1 MTTLLQYW
9 NRSRMHALLGMM
21 LLCLVLGLAGRVRA
35 SGLRY
40 YPSPL
45 TDGLGAVVDL
55 KGIWFDENNYRH
67 IVPFNSFDRDEMAL
81 RRDFDLPDFAGLQ
94 DTLYLYLEA
103 VAWTSEIFLNN
114 RLLAVTEDPF
124 KEHLLP
130 IQKSWLQPTGNV
142 LKVRMTTKGLSFPWY
157 PEPFIGIFRQA
168 LILQADRQ
176 VERVSFPKQVTSTRR
191 AAMIASWQPGRQY
204 LDDTTIILK
213 LTAGLFAYPYQDPLV
228 FPFRPSNHAQAI
240 IASQG
245 WQVLGNPS
253 AADSLAIYNSYP
265 YASATDH
272 KILRFWRD
280 AEMRPTSNY
289 GHFQSQL
296 AIVSPKLR
304 APDRTYLVV
313 FLLLPVICMLLLKVV
328 APRAYGNLGEY
339 VTKTK
344 IYLELIAD
352 SKFLKGEQRWLMNVL
367 RMVVTSVT
375 VSLLLYYVELSESW
389 RMVNLFSTKS
399 LIYRYLAPHDV
410 PLWEI
415 FLVVFGLVVGLNLAK
430 YFMINSIGTVFRL
443 FNLNSSIQNLDVFAA
458 FPLNL
463 VPYLP
468 ASFIFFLEP
477 QAGSIVLTVWGILFV
492 LYGVRRVALL
502 YAGLSRLYAI
512 SGSLKILY
520 ICTLEILPWLILV

>member
-1 MTTLLQYW
+1 M
-9 NRSRMHALLGMM
+9 SALFGAM
-21 LLCLVLGLAGRVRA
+21 LLCLVLGLGAKVRA

-67 IVPFNSFDRDEMAL
+67 IVPFNKFDRDEMAL
-81 RRDFDLPDFAGLQ
+81 RREFDLPEYNALQ

-103 VAWTSEIFLNN
+103 VAWSSEIFLNDK
-114 RLLAVTEDPF
+114 LLAVTEDPF

-130 IQKSWLQPTGNV
+130 IQKSWLKPTGNV
-142 LKVRMTTKGLSFPWY
+142 LRVRMTTHGLSFPWY

-176 VERVSFPKQVTSTRR
+176 TERVSFPKQVTTARR
-191 AAMIASWQPGRQY
+191 AAMIASWQPGPQY

-213 LTAGLFAYPYQDPLV
+213 LTSGLFAYPYQDPLA

-240 IASQG
+240 IAAQG
-245 WQVLGNPS
+245 WQMLSNPG
-253 AADSLAIYNSYP
+253 AADSLAVYNSYP

-272 KILRFWRD
+272 KLLRFWRD
-280 AEMRPTSNY
+280 SQMRPTSNY
-289 GHFQSQL
+289 GHFQTQT
-296 AIVSPKLR
+296 AIVSPKLTP
-304 APDRTYLVV
+304 PDRTSLVI
-313 FLLLPVICMLLLKVV
+313 FLLLPVICMLLLKVA
-328 APRAYGNLGEY
+328 APKAYGSLGEY
-339 VTKTK
+339 ITKTK

-352 SKFLKGEQRWLMNVL
+352 NKFLKGEQRWLMNIL
-367 RMVVTSVT
+367 RIIVTSVT

-389 RMVNLFSTKS
+389 RMVNIFSTKG
-399 LIYRYLAPHDV
+399 LIYRYLAPEDV

-415 FLVVFGLVVGLNLAK
+415 FLVVFGLVAGLNLAK
-430 YFMINSIGTVFRL
+430 YFLINSIGTVFRL

-463 VPYLP
+463 APYIP

-477 QAGSIVLTVWGILFV
+477 GAGSIVLTIWGFLFV